1 MIVKPQFKNNQYL
14 DDNFKVI
21 FCNHFR
27 VQTTMAAPANQ
38 QPHFQQR
45 RSPRDHRQ
53 QISPEVIEEAACKLF
68 IASLPAPS
76 TEENL
81 KEYFSKYG
89 EVVEASIARDQNTKE

>member
-1 MIVKPQFKNNQYL
+1 
-14 DDNFKVI
+14 
-21 FCNHFR
+21 
-27 VQTTMAAPANQ
+27 MAAPVNQ

-89 EVVEASIARDQNTKE
+89 EVVEASIARDQNTKEYKITVLAQVLLFNN